1 MLCKAGLYKSG
12 PSLATTIKKHFLI
25 REHSDQYKG
34 RHHLSTRQQPQEER
48 QGEGLDRLE
57 GRLWR
62 RWSRRQQGWS
72 RSPSQ
77 SHLLGAFC
85 SWFFLSSPP
94 WSPSQVPRSPGGS
107 GCTWGPRWEN
117 RKRREE
123 LMLTNEGFFPH
134 PSIELKLRPMCGQ
147 THLTRVSLSRSPRS
161 LIGACRTFNNQQLKL
176 ITFNNQQFKLITL

>member
-25 REHSDQYKG
+25 RKHSDQYKG

-57 GRLWR
+57 GRWGRRR

-77 SHLLGAFC
+77 SHLGRFC

-94 WSPSQVPRSPGGS
+94 WSPSQVPRSPEGS

-117 RKRREE
+117 RSGKEKRRVDVDKWRIPPPFNTAKIAANVWPNSPHAR
-123 LMLTNEGFFPH
+123 LTLALAQKFD
-134 PSIELKLRPMCGQ
+134 R
-147 THLTRVSLSRSPRS
+147 SLSH
-161 LIGACRTFNNQQLKL
+161 L
-176 ITFNNQQFKLITL
+176 

>member
-1 MLCKAGLYKSG
+1 MVLAMLCKAGLYKSG

-25 REHSDQYKG
+25 RKHSDQYKG

-62 RWSRRQQGWS
+62 RRWSRRQQGWS
-72 RSPSQ
+72 RSPN
-77 SHLLGAFC
+77 HLEAFC
-85 SWFFLSSPP
+85 SWFSLSSPP

-123 LMLTNEGFFPH
+123 LMLTNEGFS
-134 PSIELKLRPMCGQ
+134 PSI
-147 THLTRVSLSRSPRS
+147 
-161 LIGACRTFNNQQLKL
+161 QLKL
-176 ITFNNQQFKLITL
+176 QPNSPHARLTLALAQKFDRSLSHL